1 MSKVRKSRQHKDLV
15 TRAGFESQST
25 KVTSDSLINNRA
37 KERIMSEAESFHM
50 GLFMKNLIERK
61 HQALNTT
68 TAAGASVNMS
78 NGFLTSRGGE
88 FTSTNNDQLMMN

>member
-1 MSKVRKSRQHKDLV
+1 
-15 TRAGFESQST
+15 
-25 KVTSDSLINNRA
+25 
-37 KERIMSEAESFHM
+37 MSEAESFHM

-61 HQALNTT
+61 HQALNT

-88 FTSTNNDQLMMN
+88 FTSTNNDQLLMN

>member
-1 MSKVRKSRQHKDLV
+1 MGKVRKSRQHKHIV

-25 KVTSDSLINNRA
+25 KVTSDSLVNNRA

-61 HQALNTT
+61 HQAMNT
-68 TAAGASVNMS
+68 TAANVTMS
-78 NGFLTSRGGE
+78 NGFFTSRGG
-88 FTSTNNDQLMMN
+88 D